1 MIYGEILIRRVIK
14 ICPID
19 VSYALAKWGVPV
31 DLVE

>member
-19 VSYALAKWGVPV
+19 VSYALAK
-31 DLVE
+31 